1 MSDSHVYK
9 TVHITGSSPQ
19 SAEEAVRLAIEKAGR
34 TLHNLRWF
42 KVLETRGH
50 IENGRIAHWQ
60 VTIELGFTLE

>member
-1 MSDSHVYK
+1 MTDSHVYK
-9 TVHITGSSPQ
+9 TVQITGSSAQ
-19 SAEEAVRLAIEKAGR
+19 GAEDAVRVAVERAGR